1 MTIDHNLITP
11 LLCLDDPLLSCDI
24 VGSGNN
30 YCFRVNQD
38 TLVSSNT
45 KEYILAYRRELFE
58 TRGISVPSDTE
69 LSWRKDQAPLW
80 SLDDLTNKSTNLM
93 AWWKFDEL
101 NLTLSDGDSITTV
114 SDSGP
119 NGLTLTAVNTIAWDA
134 DGLNNKGTAVLTGAD
149 DHFTSPDVSAMDFD
163 TNDISF
169 YMVWKPALGTAS
181 HTQFWFLYKKEDGA
195 NFPIW
200 DWNRKHTSGRGGT
213 TRKMRFARRVGSA
226 NTVVEGD
233 DGAISDG
240 TGYIHSVNGS
250 LSDDTIDFYKNG
262 ADDGTPSST
271 ALTGDVDN
279 TGVLYVGNR
288 PNADRSMSGSLA
300 ELIIVEHAT
309 GTVDERTKIEGYL
322 AHKWGLTG
330 SLPADHDYKTDPPR
344 RSSVYTG

>member
-30 YCFRVNQD
+30 YCLRVNQD
-38 TLVSSNT
+38 TLITVGT
-45 KEYILAYRRELFE
+45 LEYALAYRREFFSN
-58 TRGISVPSDTE
+58 RGVAVPQDIDLE
-69 LSWRKDQAPLW
+69 WRNKQAPLW
-80 SLDDLTNKSTNLM
+80 SLDDLTNRSTNLM

-101 NLTLSDGDSITTV
+101 NLSLSDGNSITTV

-134 DGLNNKGTAVLTGAD
+134 DGLNNRGTAVLTGAD
-149 DHFTSPDVSAMDFD
+149 DHFTSPDVAALDFD

-169 YMVWKPALGTAS
+169 YIVWKPALGSAG
-181 HTQFWFLYKKEDGA
+181 HTEFWLLYKKEDGG
-195 NFPIW
+195 NFPLW
-200 DWNRKHTSGRGGT
+200 EWKRKHHSARGST
-213 TRKMRFARRVGSA
+213 TRKMQFQRKPGGS
-226 NTVVEGD
+226 NLLIEGN

-240 TGYIHSVNGS
+240 VGYIHSVNSS
-250 LSDDTIDFYKNG
+250 LSDDTVDFYKDG
-262 ADDGTPSST
+262 ADDGTPGST

-288 PNADRSMSGSLA
+288 SNADRSMSGSLA